1 MYHQNIGDDIAN
13 FAIEFLYNP
22 HIFVSRYRMA
32 KAKATRKNRR
42 RSRHRRATRRA
53 RIAWVDPNLSYLAT
67 GA

>member
-1 MYHQNIGDDIAN
+1 
-13 FAIEFLYNP
+13 
-22 HIFVSRYRMA
+22 MA

-42 RSRHRRATRRA
+42 HSRRRRTTRRA

>member
-1 MYHQNIGDDIAN
+1 
-13 FAIEFLYNP
+13 
-22 HIFVSRYRMA
+22 MA